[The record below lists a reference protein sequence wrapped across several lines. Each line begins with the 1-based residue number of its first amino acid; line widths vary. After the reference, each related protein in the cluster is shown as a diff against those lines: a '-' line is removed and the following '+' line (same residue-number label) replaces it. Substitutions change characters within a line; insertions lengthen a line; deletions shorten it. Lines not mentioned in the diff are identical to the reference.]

1 MKGGGF
7 FRGGGF
13 ELQKGGG
20 EDLFREGCELQKGW
34 GRCHFRGFELQ
45 KGGGGFIS
53 GRWFRITVGREE
65 GGFISGMRFRII
77 GLELVKEEG
86 A

>member
-20 EDLFREGCELQKGW
+20 EDLFRG
-34 GRCHFRGFELQ
+34 GFELQ

>member
-7 FRGGGF
+7 FRGG
-13 ELQKGGG
+13 
-20 EDLFREGCELQKGW
+20 
-34 GRCHFRGFELQ
+34 GFELQ

-65 GGFISGMRFRII
+65 GGFISGMWFTINGGRR
-77 GLELVKEEG
+77 GG
-86 A
+86 